1 MRQVS
6 IPELNFSPWYSW
18 ENRKRYPLKKLP
30 GVYIIAICEKALE
43 GKIPS
48 FSDVVYIGMTVRKD
62 GLIGRWRDLDRC
74 LRKGGGSHSGGES
87 ILKDKGD
94 YKDWH
99 EKMYVSGIGIE
110 CNVKEPTPEDYIK
123 MGSVAFLEYDGFAK
137 FAAEVRGH
145 PKYNKK

>member
-18 ENRKRYPLKKLP
+18 ENRKRYPLSNLP
-30 GVYIIAICEKALE
+30 GVYIIAICKKELE

-48 FSDVVYIGMTVRKD
+48 FSDVVYIGMTVRRE
-62 GLIGRWRDLDRC
+62 GLIGRWGDLNRC
-74 LRKGGGSHSGGES
+74 ICRGGGYHSGGER
-87 ILKDKGD
+87 IFRDKGY
-94 YKDWH
+94 YKNWH

-123 MGSVAFLEYDGFAK
+123 MGWVAFLEYDGFAK
-137 FAAEVRGH
+137 FAAEVGGH